1 MEYRYQVLED
11 VIVNI
16 GRDSSTE
23 NIYDEVGRLTSD
35 ERRKLAALLFE
46 VEGACY
52 SIAKDMG
59 EVA

>member
-1 MEYRYQVLED
+1 MEYRYKVLED

-16 GRDSSTE
+16 GRDGSTE
-23 NIYDEVGRLTSD
+23 NIYDEVARLTSD

>member
-1 MEYRYQVLED
+1 MKYRYKVLED

-23 NIYDEVGRLTSD
+23 NIFDEVGRLTSD
-35 ERRKLAALLFE
+35 ERRKLAALLFV
-46 VEGACY
+46 VEDACH

-59 EVA
+59 EVV

>member
-35 ERRKLAALLFE
+35 ERRKLAISL
-46 VEGACY
+46 
-52 SIAKDMG
+52 
-59 EVA
+59 

>member
-23 NIYDEVGRLTSD
+23 NIYDEIGRLTSD
-35 ERRKLAALLFE
+35 ERRKIAALLLE
-46 VEGACY
+46 VETASY